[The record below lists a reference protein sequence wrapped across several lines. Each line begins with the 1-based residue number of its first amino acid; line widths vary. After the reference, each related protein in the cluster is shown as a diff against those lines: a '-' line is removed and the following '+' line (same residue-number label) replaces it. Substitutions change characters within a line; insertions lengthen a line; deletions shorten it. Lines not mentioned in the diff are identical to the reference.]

1 MKKIV
6 YKIFFIEKNIFNCI
20 YKIQKCSVL
29 KNLPEQILY
38 RYAQVSYDEG
48 KFHKMLCNDY
58 WQMVASISKRLQNV
72 DFLHLIMCKY
82 TRVLTEYFT
91 ELRTTAC
98 MLVFLQKYFYFE
110 NLN

>member
-1 MKKIV
+1 MYV
-6 YKIFFIEKNIFNCI
+6 NIYVNKMF
-20 YKIQKCSVL
+20 
-29 KNLPEQILY
+29 Y

-58 WQMVASISKRLQNV
+58 WQMVASISKRLQKV

-98 MLVFLQKYFYFE
+98 MLVFYKIIFILKTLITKNHRIHLKKDFKKFWPSYIC
-110 NLN
+110 